1 MDLFTNCRAGGQIR
15 LGVGIEGDGQ
25 ILRGLVGH
33 AEEAGLNSEGGGGSR
48 AG

>member
-1 MDLFTNCRAGGQIR
+1 MDLFTNSTAGGQMR

-25 ILRGLVGH
+25 ILRGLVSH